1 MNSTSLVGGIA
12 ILMIF
17 AAGLGGPNGL
27 SGVKASAFEVPS
39 TRDGVPV
46 LQSF

>member
-1 MNSTSLVGGIA
+1 MNSTGLVGGIA

-17 AAGLGGPNGL
+17 AAGFGGPNGL
-27 SGVKASAFEVPS
+27 SGAKASAFEAPIIRS
-39 TRDGVPV
+39 GTPL

>member
-1 MNSTSLVGGIA
+1 MNSTGLVGGIA

-27 SGVKASAFEVPS
+27 SGVKASAFEAS
-39 TRDGVPV
+39 GTRDGVPV
-46 LQSF
+46 LQNF